1 MQFPRPAKKT
11 TNVPIIPMIDVLFV
25 LLIFVVVSTNF
36 KRPRHTMQITLPVA
50 KDVPTEKV
58 VGEMSVLAVDG
69 KGMLMLEGAGVP
81 EGLLDSYLQAWR
93 KINPS
98 RKLEIEADE
107 KAPFGKMVEVWGA
120 LNRLGIEV
128 MPTRARL
135 SEPAPTP

>member
-1 MQFPRPAKKT
+1 
-11 TNVPIIPMIDVLFV
+11 
-25 LLIFVVVSTNF
+25 
-36 KRPRHTMQITLPVA
+36 
-50 KDVPTEKV
+50 
-58 VGEMSVLAVDG
+58 MSVLAVDG

-135 SEPAPTP
+135 SEPVPTP